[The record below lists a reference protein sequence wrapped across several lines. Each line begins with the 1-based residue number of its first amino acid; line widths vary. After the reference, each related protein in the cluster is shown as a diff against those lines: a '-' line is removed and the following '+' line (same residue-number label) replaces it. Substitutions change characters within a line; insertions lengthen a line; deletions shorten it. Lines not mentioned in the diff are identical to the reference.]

1 MKLRQQQALSA
12 DCWEITRETPSFHK
26 TSQPLQGHQFP
37 VFPDYQLQESN
48 ILSKNV
54 DDCVWVNA
62 DYPLLFAYKH
72 KHTLTHPHVHNLLWG
87 VKQVGGTCKETQS
100 PLFPGIVQHTEWCIL
115 WAVSVWRINHTS
127 HWNVS
132 FVNTLTH
139 FFTHSEPLL
148 PPVWGNEHLLLLH
161 FVNGHKYIYIL
172 YIHLHVILYL
182 IHSHLCHYRGRV
194 ARLTCTHHLPLF
206 PNHYTHFFH
215 GIHMLAAKQLS
226 IVVHFW
232 CRVQIN

>member
-139 FFTHSEPLL
+139 FLRDLLKLWLQIPSKPPLGQIPACAHCECRRVFVIMRTSARDAL
-148 PPVWGNEHLLLLH
+148 ESICVDYHTFPP
-161 FVNGHKYIYIL
+161 
-172 YIHLHVILYL
+172 
-182 IHSHLCHYRGRV
+182 
-194 ARLTCTHHLPLF
+194 
-206 PNHYTHFFH
+206 
-215 GIHMLAAKQLS
+215 AAL
-226 IVVHFW
+226 
-232 CRVQIN
+232 